1 MKIFIPLLATAILS
15 QCFSPAASNKCRK
28 SETYGKTVDKNSLGS
43 VKSEEAN
50 TALDNFHVD
59 ETKADSIAAE
69 KLIKS
74 AATLKTSA
82 NSPDDRQSLLLHI
95 ARSLRGVP
103 YVAQTLEANST
114 ENLVVN
120 LRQLDCTTYVE
131 NVLAVYLCV
140 KNGTYN
146 YSDFKKYLRE
156 LRYVDGEVSYATR
169 QHYFTE
175 WIEENTSKGFVQEL
189 QSPNPPFTAIQNVSI
204 DYMSKHSNSYP
215 MLKGNPQMVG
225 QITQM
230 EKKLTGRKYRFIPK
244 TEIRNNKLY
253 RQTIH
258 DGDIIAITT
267 KKAGLDTSHIGIA
280 VWHKDG
286 LHMLNASQIHKK
298 VVEEPMTLYQYMQK
312 HPSQTGIR
320 IIRVR

>member
-15 QCFSPAASNKCRK
+15 QCFSPAASNKCSK
-28 SETYGKTVDKNSLGS
+28 SETYGRNVDKKSIVG
-43 VKSEEAN
+43 VKAGKAN
-50 TALDNFHVD
+50 TALGNFHVD

-74 AATLKTSA
+74 AATLKLSA
-82 NSPDDRQSLLLHI
+82 NGSESRQSLILHI

-103 YVAQTLEANST
+103 YVAQTLEVNST
-114 ENLVVN
+114 EKLVVN

-140 KNGTYN
+140 KNGTCN
-146 YSDFKKYLRE
+146 YSGFKKYLRE
-156 LRYVDGEVSYATR
+156 LRYVGGEVSYPTR

-204 DYMSKHSNSYP
+204 DYMSKHSSSYP
-215 MLKGNPQMVG
+215 MLKDNPQMVG
-225 QITQM
+225 QIAQM
-230 EKKLTGRKYRFIPK
+230 EKELTGRKYRFIPK
-244 TEIRNNKLY
+244 NEIRNNKLY

-267 KKAGLDTSHIGIA
+267 KKTGLDTSHIGIA